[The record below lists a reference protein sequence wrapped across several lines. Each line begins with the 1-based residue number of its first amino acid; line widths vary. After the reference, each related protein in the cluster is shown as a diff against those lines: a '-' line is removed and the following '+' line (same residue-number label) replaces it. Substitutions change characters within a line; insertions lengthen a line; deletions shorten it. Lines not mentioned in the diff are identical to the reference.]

1 MISSFKG
8 ISYKFLC
15 GNKRMVLSSIIT
27 ILISTILIIGMFNFA
42 DESLRHFSEDI
53 VKKYEIQSTSQSL
66 RKSIEEKIKNIDD
79 DLKVGLLEDYK
90 EFKKEKI
97 SIDGFI
103 SFFSFLILLIS
114 SLFINSNMKSIL
126 YEYKEQFSVLRSLGA
141 SGRDIFKVLF
151 IQSTIINLTGISIAF
166 TISWMAKITN
176 MYLVTIVITI
186 FVVLE
191 ILTILSPIKG
201 LKIMPINS
209 FRDNELS
216 QFKLSKSRRNIGALI
231 GGASIISIILNVSL
245 KHNMNSFIYT
255 VISSITLII
264 AFLMILPFVLEK
276 FMSKVLSSISKLISS
291 SRRNYLS
298 ILIITVTTII
308 VVFGSSFFQIINK
321 NSISYLKK
329 LYPKDITVQTSL
341 LNEGMGEEVYK
352 KIKSID
358 GISYTAEYIDYVP
371 MVKDREVLDFQ
382 ISFNSDI
389 EEGKVILLKEIAQKY
404 GINKGDKLSIR
415 RSSYEDKIN
424 TYNRESFEINFNEEV
439 GKVTVEKVIDRL
451 DEKSFYYN
459 GVMNIKLLEKLN
471 KFNDP
476 TNIYIETDNLGEVKL
491 KLQELKNEYK
501 YKEINYGTYKEA
513 LEKDKSDMDK
523 RWKILRVSLFTM
535 IIITILGVYN
545 MIIDY
550 LYSRK
555 EEIEI
560 LRELGVT
567 RIRISMNITYMLIV
581 YFAIGILNGGILG
594 IIISKVLSVVG

>member
-114 SLFINSNMKSIL
+114 SLFINSNMQSIL

>member
-114 SLFINSNMKSIL
+114 SLFINSNMQSIL

-231 GGASIISIILNVSL
+231 GGTSIISIILNVSL

>member
-114 SLFINSNMKSIL
+114 SLFINSNMQSIL

-216 QFKLSKSRRNIGALI
+216 QFKLSKSRRNIGALM

>member
-8 ISYKFLC
+8 ISYKFLY

-114 SLFINSNMKSIL
+114 SLFINSNMQSIL

-216 QFKLSKSRRNIGALI
+216 QFKLSKSRRNIGALM